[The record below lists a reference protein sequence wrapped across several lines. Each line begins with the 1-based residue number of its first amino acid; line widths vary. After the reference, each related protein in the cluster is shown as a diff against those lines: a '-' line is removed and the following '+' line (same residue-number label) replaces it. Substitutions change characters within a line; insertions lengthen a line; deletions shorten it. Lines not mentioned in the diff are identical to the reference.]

1 MLPAII
7 PTVASVGAITFNS
20 LLSEYTVSALLYNV
34 SNVPLGIVLRTPDMN
49 VDPNSEANMLVYIVV
64 LMAISAVTL
73 ILTRKYRT
81 ARD

>member
-1 MLPAII
+1 
-7 PTVASVGAITFNS
+7 
-20 LLSEYTVSALLYNV
+20 
-34 SNVPLGIVLRTPDMN
+34 MN